1 MESQN
6 LNLTKDSISKLAIK
20 MAVPVSVGFFFHTMF
35 NVVDTYFA
43 SKISSIAVASITISF
58 PMYML
63 IITISR
69 GTREGAT
76 ALIANVEGSNNKSLA
91 KKYLLQTVSFSI
103 LASFV
108 IMTIGLLSIPH
119 LFKILNA
126 EGEYFNFAVQYMN
139 IIFWGCIFIILDS
152 PPTAGLNAV
161 GDNKTY
167 SNTFIIGFFINLIL
181 DPLLIYGLGPIPPM
195 GIKGI
200 AYACLLYTSPS
211 PRDRG

>member
-20 MAVPVSVGFFFHTMF
+20 MAVPVRVGFFFHTMF

-76 ALIANVEGSNNKSLA
+76 AL
-91 KKYLLQTVSFSI
+91 LQMRKAQITRALQKNI
-103 LASFV
+103 Y
-108 IMTIGLLSIPH
+108 
-119 LFKILNA
+119 FK
-126 EGEYFNFAVQYMN
+126 Q
-139 IIFWGCIFIILDS
+139 
-152 PPTAGLNAV
+152 
-161 GDNKTY
+161 
-167 SNTFIIGFFINLIL
+167 
-181 DPLLIYGLGPIPPM
+181 
-195 GIKGI
+195 
-200 AYACLLYTSPS
+200 
-211 PRDRG
+211 